1 MKRYLY
7 ALRYLVSIHLLGL
20 LFFAA
25 FRLVLYLQGYDYLAG
40 ENLSALTRA
49 EAFARGLW
57 LDNVVACYIMIL
69 PLTAVSVCALMG
81 YYGRAL
87 FRSIGL
93 FFSVF
98 YVLAF
103 AISAADIPYFAYFF
117 KHINASIFNWF
128 GYTGTTLGLM
138 FGEFSYIVAFVLF
151 LCLSFLFVYLA
162 RLLRKRTC
170 LDIQRVSPEKFHWN
184 NEGLTL
190 LASIVL
196 IGGCMFGIR
205 GRVGY
210 NPIKVSAAY
219 YCNNTFL
226 NQLGVSPTFNL
237 LRSSLEA
244 SKSENREID
253 LMDEQEAIARVRQ
266 ELHIADSLPEVSP
279 VARRV
284 ENPGEPTRQN
294 VVLIFME
301 SMSAELMGHFG
312 NPWQLTPFLDTI
324 ATQSLCFNR
333 FFSAGTHTNHAI
345 HSTLYSYPALMKRNS
360 MKGAVI
366 PFFAGLPTIL
376 QDNGYSTL
384 FFMTHESQYDNMNG
398 YLRTNGFDHIFA
410 QENYPKEKVVNSFG
424 VQDDFLYQY
433 AVPVLSQTAREGKPF
448 FAALLSISNHPP
460 YVIPKDFKAHSN
472 TDELRIVEFAD
483 HALKEFIDRARQEEW
498 FDNTIFVFVGD
509 HGKLVGTPR
518 SDMPLSFN
526 HVPLLI
532 YSPATIEP
540 RQIDDLGGQTDI
552 APTLLGLLQI
562 DYTDNG
568 FGINLLREKRRAVVF
583 TSDDAIGC
591 VNDSLFYIYKPK
603 EDQEWL
609 LAHEKTIEQS
619 GDIAD
624 KEARQSLRNYSFA
637 VLQTAQYLMNNDLTG
652 KYIGYQPR

>member
-69 PLTAVSVCALMG
+69 PLTTVSVCALMG

-151 LCLSFLFVYLA
+151 LCFSFLFVYLA

-568 FGINLLREKRRAVVF
+568 FGIDLLREKRRAVVF

-603 EDQEWL
+603 ENQEWL
-609 LAHEKTIEQS
+609 LAHEKAIEQS

>member
-151 LCLSFLFVYLA
+151 LCFSFLFVYLA

-433 AVPVLSQTAREGKPF
+433 AVSVLSQTARESKPF

-568 FGINLLREKRRAVVF
+568 FGIDLLREKRRAVVF

-609 LAHEKTIEQS
+609 LAHEKAIEQS

-624 KEARQSLRNYSFA
+624 KEARQSLRDYSFA

>member
-25 FRLVLYLQGYDYLAG
+25 FRLILFMQGYDYLAG
-40 ENLSALTRA
+40 ENLSVLTRA
-49 EAFARGLW
+49 EAFARGVW

-69 PLTAVSVCALMG
+69 PLTVVSICALLG
-81 YYGRAL
+81 YYGKAL
-87 FRSIGL
+87 FRGVGI
-93 FFSVF
+93 FFSLF

-128 GYTGTTLGLM
+128 GYAGTTLGLM

-151 LCLSFLFVYLA
+151 LALSILFVF
-162 RLLRKRTC
+162 LLRWLRQRTC
-170 LDIQRVSPEKFHWN
+170 LDIHRVSDEKFHWP
-184 NEGLTL
+184 NEL
-190 LASIVL
+190 LMLLGSIVL

-226 NQLGVSPTFNL
+226 NQLGVSPAFNL

-244 SKSENREID
+244 SKSENREIE
-253 LMDEQEAIARVRQ
+253 LMDDQEAIARVRR
-266 ELHIADSLPEVSP
+266 EYHIADSLPEVSP
-279 VARRV
+279 IARRV

-324 ATQSLCFNR
+324 ATKSLCFNR

-398 YLRTNGFDHIFA
+398 YLRTNGFDRIFA
-410 QENYPKEKVVNSFG
+410 QEDYPKEKVVNSFG

-433 AVPVLSQTAREGKPF
+433 ALPVLTQTAREGKPF
-448 FAALLSISNHPP
+448 FAALCGAQRFQGPQQHRRA
-460 YVIPKDFKAHSN
+460 AH
-472 TDELRIVEFAD
+472 RRVC
-483 HALKEFIDRARQEEW
+483 R
-498 FDNTIFVFVGD
+498 
-509 HGKLVGTPR
+509 PR
-518 SDMPLSFN
+518 SGAVHHPGQPGGVVRQHHLCLCGRPREAGRDTSQRHAPQFQPRAAAHLCPLDHRAAPDRRPGRTDRHSSYAAGAAANRLRQQRFRRR
-526 HVPLLI
+526 
-532 YSPATIEP
+532 PAAREAS
-540 RQIDDLGGQTDI
+540 GG
-552 APTLLGLLQI
+552 GLHLRRCRR
-562 DYTDNG
+562 
-568 FGINLLREKRRAVVF
+568 LRERFA
-583 TSDDAIGC
+583 
-591 VNDSLFYIYKPK
+591 
-603 EDQEWL
+603 L
-609 LAHEKTIEQS
+609 LH
-619 GDIAD
+619 
-624 KEARQSLRNYSFA
+624 L
-637 VLQTAQYLMNNDLTG
+637 
-652 KYIGYQPR
+652 

>member
-57 LDNVVACYIMIL
+57 LDNVVACYLMIL

-398 YLRTNGFDHIFA
+398 YLRTNGFNHIFA

-460 YVIPKDFKAHSN
+460 YVIPKDFKARSN

-562 DYTDNG
+562 DYTNNG
-568 FGINLLREKRRAVVF
+568 FGIDLLREKRRAVVF

-609 LAHEKTIEQS
+609 LAHEKAIEQS

>member
-20 LFFAA
+20 LIFAA

-40 ENLSALTRA
+40 ENLSAATRA

-69 PLTAVSVCALMG
+69 PLTVVSVCALMG
-81 YYGRAL
+81 YYGRRL
-87 FRSIGL
+87 FRGVGI
-93 FFSVF
+93 FFSLF

-162 RLLRKRTC
+162 RQLRRRTC
-170 LDIQRVSPEKFHWN
+170 LDIQRVSPEKFHWR
-184 NEGLTL
+184 NELLTL

-196 IGGCMFGIR
+196 IGVCMFGIR

-226 NQLGVSPTFNL
+226 NQLGISPAFNL

-253 LMDEQEAIARVRQ
+253 LMDDQEAVARVRQ
-266 ELHIADSLPEVSP
+266 ELHIVDSLPEVSP
-279 VARRV
+279 IARRV
-284 ENPGEPTRQN
+284 ENPGEPTGQN

-312 NPWQLTPFLDTI
+312 NPWQLTPFLDTL

-398 YLRTNGFDHIFA
+398 YLRTNGFDRIFA
-410 QENYPKEKVVNSFG
+410 QEDYPKEKVVNSFG

-433 AVPVLSQTAREGKPF
+433 ALPVLSQTAREGKPF

-460 YVIPKDFKAHSN
+460 YVIPKDFKARNN

-483 HALKEFIDRARQEEW
+483 HALKEFIDQARREEW

-532 YSPATIEP
+532 YAPSTIEP

-562 DYTDNG
+562 DYVNNG
-568 FGINLLREKRRAVVF
+568 FGVDLLREKRPAVVF
-583 TSDDAIGC
+583 TSDDAVGC

-603 EDQEWL
+603 ENQEWL
-609 LAHEKTIEQS
+609 LAHEKAIEQS
-619 GDIAD
+619 GDRAD
-624 KEARQSLRNYSFA
+624 EGARQSLRDYSFS
-637 VLQTAQYLMNNDLTG
+637 VLQTAQYLMSNSLTG